1 MDAGNGPAGVVANRM
16 AQTEGGSKMKR
27 MHTAL
32 VLATAFLAVLA
43 LAPVAGASPVN
54 VGQLEVNAGYAKSS
68 TDMTGNNDSMGGG
81 IAFGAGYWRSA
92 SPAITWGA
100 ELSYDNL
107 GSVDYDNGISTGTV
121 SGHTFRMTPELRYNV
136 GAGVGPSF
144 FAQAGAGLYSV
155 SSKIEDNTL
164 GTADASSSK
173 FGFNVGAGV
182 NIPVG
187 PATKMN
193 FTGLYHSVSTE
204 GQSLNYMQFRA
215 GIGFGL

>member
-1 MDAGNGPAGVVANRM
+1 
-16 AQTEGGSKMKR
+16 MKR
-27 MHTAL
+27 MHTAV
-32 VLATAFLAVLA
+32 VLGTAFLAVLA
-43 LAPVAGASPVN
+43 LAPVASASPVN

-92 SPAITWGA
+92 SPAVTWGA

-107 GSVDYDNGISTGTV
+107 GSVDYNTTSTV
-121 SGHTFRMTPELRYNV
+121 SAHTFRVTPELRYNI

-144 FAQAGAGLYSV
+144 FAQAGAGLYGV
-155 SSKIEDNTL
+155 SSKFEDT
-164 GTADASSSK
+164 GSPSISSSESK

-182 NIPVG
+182 NVPVG

-193 FTGLYHSVSTE
+193 FTGLYHSVSTS
-204 GQSLNYMQFRA
+204 GQSLNYLQFRA
-215 GIGFGL
+215 GVGFGL

>member
-1 MDAGNGPAGVVANRM
+1 
-16 AQTEGGSKMKR
+16 MKR

-32 VLATAFLAVLA
+32 VLTTAVLTVLA
-43 LAPVAGASPVN
+43 LAPMAGASPVN

-68 TDMTGNNDSMGGG
+68 NSVTPNDDSMGGG
-81 IAFGAGYWRSA
+81 IAFGAGYWRNA
-92 SPAITWGA
+92 SPAVTWGA
-100 ELSYDNL
+100 ELSFDNL
-107 GSVDYDNGISTGTV
+107 GSADYDNGVSTTTL
-121 SGHTFRMTPELRYNV
+121 SSHTFRVTPELRYNI

-155 SSKIEDNTL
+155 SAKVEDSVAGSLT
-164 GTADASSSK
+164 DSSSK

-182 NIPVG
+182 NVPVG

-204 GQSLNYMQFRA
+204 GESLHYLQFRA